1 MNRELKAEIVRQFGS
16 QANLAASIGI
26 DESRLSRIVN
36 GRRAPSNLEL
46 QRLEERF
53 GLDFKRLLQ
62 GAAAGATSVPGRA
75 REV

>member
-36 GRRAPSNLEL
+36 GRRAPSDAEL
-46 QRLEERF
+46 QRLEKLF
-53 GLDFKRLLQ
+53 GLKFKRLLQ
-62 GAAAGATSVPGRA
+62 GVAAGASSMPGHTG
-75 REV
+75 EV